1 MSYMDIGTVATEAG
15 KLVIGKA
22 AVSAGGKFVDKA
34 WDNASKW
41 LKEKF
46 KDHSKE
52 VQEQASKNSES
63 FMQNAGKQLQVIVQN
78 SQNSPV
84 TVQLM
89 NDNFKDP
96 DFSATL
102 QEATIASART
112 SSEEKHLLLARLIA
126 ERVTAK
132 SEDMVSL
139 VSTSAV
145 EAIRKLSS
153 KHLHILGLATL
164 VYQIRPSGFPA
175 NLPPDIVEAHAKN
188 WWDSQLS
195 AMLAQ
200 AKELADIDMR
210 HLVSVSCID
219 HDTIFS
225 RDLNPILKSG
235 FGEWNSQK
243 YLEESDNGKRLLEIY
258 KSTLEHMTLTST
270 GMLIGIL
277 VHDQVMGQ
285 HTVIDWK

>member
-1 MSYMDIGTVATEAG
+1 MDIGTVATEAG
-15 KLVIGKA
+15 KIVIGKA
-22 AVSAGGKFVDKA
+22 AAAAGGKFVDKA

-46 KDHSKE
+46 RDHSKD
-52 VQEQASKNSES
+52 VQEQATKNSES

-84 TVQLM
+84 TIQLM

-112 SSEEKHLLLARLIA
+112 NSEEKHLLLSRLIA

-132 SEDMVSL
+132 PEDMVSL
-139 VSTSAV
+139 VSSSAV
-145 EAIRKLSS
+145 EAIQKLTS

-164 VYQIRPSGFPA
+164 IYQIRPLDFPD
-175 NLPPDIVEAHAKN
+175 NLPPEIVEAHAKN

-200 AKELADIDMR
+200 AKELSHVDMR
-210 HLVSVSCID
+210 HLVSLSCID

-243 YLEESDNGKRLLEIY
+243 YLEESENGKKLAVLY

-270 GMLIGIL
+270 GMMIGIL
-277 VHDQVMGQ
+277 VHDQVVGKR
-285 HTVIDWK
+285 TTINW

>member
-1 MSYMDIGTVATEAG
+1 MDIGAVATEAG

-22 AVSAGGKFVDKA
+22 AASAGGKFVDKA

-46 KDHSKE
+46 KGHGKD
-52 VQEQASKNSES
+52 VQEQANKNSES
-63 FMQNAGKQLQVIVQN
+63 FLQNAGKQLQVIVQN

-84 TVQLM
+84 TIQLM
-89 NDNFKDP
+89 NDNFRDP

-102 QEATIASART
+102 QEATIAAART

-126 ERVTAK
+126 ERVSAK

-139 VSTSAV
+139 VSSSAT

-164 VYQIRPSGFPA
+164 VCQIRPANFPD
-175 NLPPDIVEAHAKN
+175 NFPPEIVEAHAKN

-200 AKELADIDMR
+200 AKELSHVDMR
-210 HLVSVSCID
+210 HLVSLSCID

-235 FGEWNSQK
+235 FGEWKTQE
-243 YLEESDNGKRLLEIY
+243 YLEVSDNGKRLVEIY

-277 VHDQVMGQ
+277 VHDQVIGQ